1 MLKNFKD
8 KAPYGIEPLFL
19 MVSLISFSTAQSQYD
34 RYIQVFGELHRF
46 ATLSV
51 CLLII
56 MGIITLLPM
65 VIWLSDTYRYQSKDI
80 SNLFIVENTGSCL
93 DVSSIRGKYNKNT
106 ITLHWGDDPNYPFIS
121 CTTGARGLD
130 NKSTLDLNL
139 FDIRLLSKSGNEI
152 PIILSNESRQDR
164 YVIEISIP
172 SPEQAS
178 EADKLEVTINKEAKL
193 PFKAFFTTNNH

>member
-1 MLKNFKD
+1 MLKNFGD
-8 KAPYGIEPLFL
+8 KTPYGIEPLFL
-19 MVSLISFSTAQSQYD
+19 MISIILFGTAQFQYERGIRLYDELHLFST
-34 RYIQVFGELHRF
+34 V
-46 ATLSV
+46 SV
-51 CLLII
+51 SLLII
-56 MGIITLLPM
+56 TGILTLLPT
-65 VIWLSDTYRYQSKDI
+65 VIWLFDTDRYQYKDI

-93 DVSSIRGKYNKNT
+93 DVSSIRGKYIKNT
-106 ITLHWGDDPNYPFIS
+106 IILHWGDDQNYPFIS

-139 FDIRLLSKSGNEI
+139 FKIRLLSKSGNEI

>member
-19 MVSLISFSTAQSQYD
+19 MVSLISFSTAHFQYERGIRLFD
-34 RYIQVFGELHRF
+34 ELHLF
-46 ATLSV
+46 AIVSIS
-51 CLLII
+51 LLII
-56 MGIITLLPM
+56 MGILTLLPT
-65 VIWLSDTYRYQSKDI
+65 VIWLFDTYRYQSTNI

-93 DVSSIRGKYNKNT
+93 DVSSILGKYNNNA

-139 FDIRLLSKSGNEI
+139 FNIRLLSKSGNEI

-178 EADKLEVTINKEAKL
+178 EAAKLEVTINKEAKL